1 MASVNIRVSFLILF
15 AIFALNFQ
23 TMRYFLELA
32 YNGTRF
38 CGWQRQP
45 NAPSVQ
51 ERIESVFSLI
61 LRQPTELLGCGRT
74 DTGVHASYYVAHFDF
89 DKIFPDNFL
98 DRVNKMLGNDIVLKT
113 LKPVAPDA
121 HARFDAT
128 LRSYEYH
135 ITAVKNPFAAET
147 EWHFMM
153 YNKLDFDKIQ
163 EAAKLL
169 REYDNFAPFCKTHS
183 DAKTMQCQIYRSEW
197 VFTENKA
204 VFYISANRFLRGM
217 VRLIVGACINIGL
230 GQMTLGD
237 LKQALDE
244 QTPLKKSSS
253 VPPTGLFL
261 TEVKYP

>member
-1 MASVNIRVSFLILF
+1 
-15 AIFALNFQ
+15 
-23 TMRYFLELA
+23 MRYFLELA

-51 ERIESVFSLI
+51 ERIETTFSLI
-61 LRQPTELLGCGRT
+61 LRQPTEILGCGRT

-89 DKIFPDNFL
+89 DKDFPDNFL
-98 DRVNKMLGNDIVLKT
+98 DRANKMLGNDIVLKNI
-113 LKPVAPDA
+113 KPVAPEA
-121 HARFDAT
+121 HARFDAS

-135 ITAVKNPFAAET
+135 ITAIKNPFATET
-147 EWHFMM
+147 EWYFMM
-153 YNKLDFDKIQ
+153 YNKLDIPKMQ
-163 EAAKLL
+163 EAADLL
-169 REYDNFAPFCKTHS
+169 SHRDSYGKGYKNFAPFCKTHS
-183 DAKTMQCQIYRSEW
+183 DTKTMQCDITHAEW
-197 VFTENKA
+197 IFTETKA
-204 VFYISANRFLRGM
+204 VFHISANRFLRGM

-230 GQMTLGD
+230 GQMTLTD

-261 TEVKYP
+261 TEVKYPY